1 MMCTLTPS
9 VLLPH
14 SPLFAPSVPHALLL
28 GMSPSASLILLFAPS
43 SALQDD
49 VSWDWDHLFTEVS
62 SELLMEWDQ
71 GESEEQPEM
80 PLT

>member
-1 MMCTLTPS
+1 MYINTSCSLLSSSSVCTLSFPT
-9 VLLPH
+9 
-14 SPLFAPSVPHALLL
+14 ALLA
-28 GMSPSASLILLFAPS
+28 GAAPSASLILLFSS

-71 GESEEQPEM
+71 GESEEQPAVSQ
-80 PLT
+80 T